1 MTAVNG
7 VNYLKNEWSNC
18 QALKLMV
25 WSKHQEN
32 PDESKQ
38 RFGIREGAMVHAQ
51 VDDNQSVWSLIP
63 SHLSL
68 NAFLQV
74 LTVPLCCTALH
85 HAAALSKTAM
95 AHGFMETHPSIH
107 PKLAHFLTFS
117 SDKTHTHT
125 HTLHCAVLAACCL
138 SISECEWIHKLQA
151 SKQTNSSLHSAH
163 WDTHTPTTWDK
174 QVNLAHSVMPQ

>member
-1 MTAVNG
+1 MTAVNC
-7 VNYLKNEWSNC
+7 VNYLENEWSNC

-125 HTLHCAVLAACCL
+125 HTALCCSSRL
-138 SISECEWIHKLQA
+138 LLVDIWMWMNPQAA
-151 SKQTNSSLHSAH
+151 SKQAN
-163 WDTHTPTTWDK
+163 K
-174 QVNLAHSVMPQ
+174 QLTAQCTLGYTYSYYMGQAG